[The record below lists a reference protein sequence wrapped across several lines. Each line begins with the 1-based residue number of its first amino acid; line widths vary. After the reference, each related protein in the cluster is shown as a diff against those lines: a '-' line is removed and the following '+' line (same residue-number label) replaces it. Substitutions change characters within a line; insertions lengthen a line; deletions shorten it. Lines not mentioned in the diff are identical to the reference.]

1 MMTYEIKTKISNSY
15 ERKCEKYRISH
26 HVFDYQPDIKY
37 MDGIR
42 KIDPYLFLSDDSKKT
57 LGKYHKPL
65 DIIDAVED
73 YFEVFYDE
81 LCDSLNNNDNSENEN
96 SDKKLKKNLSE
107 TPI

>member
-96 SDKKLKKNLSE
+96 SDKKLKKN
-107 TPI
+107 